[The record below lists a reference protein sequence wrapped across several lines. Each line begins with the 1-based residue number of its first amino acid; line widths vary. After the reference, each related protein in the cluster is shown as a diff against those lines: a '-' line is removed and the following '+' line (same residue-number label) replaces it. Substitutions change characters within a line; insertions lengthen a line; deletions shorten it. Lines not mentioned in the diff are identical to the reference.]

1 MARKFD
7 VSFKNIT
14 KENILFDY
22 FNNLEDRGNIIKNI
36 LWDWYVNNIQGNQK
50 KLVLEDK
57 KDSNLDMD
65 VTDF

>member
-14 KENILFDY
+14 KENTLFDY
-22 FNNLEDRGNIIKNI
+22 FNPLEDRGNIIKTI

-50 KLVLEDK
+50 SLVVEEK
-57 KDSNLDMD
+57 KDNNLDID

>member
-22 FNNLEDRGNIIKNI
+22 FNNLEDRGNIIKTI

>member
-22 FNNLEDRGNIIKNI
+22 FNPLEDRGNIIKTI

-50 KLVLEDK
+50 KLVVEDK

>member
-7 VSFKNIT
+7 ISFKNIT
-14 KENILFDY
+14 KENMLFDY
-22 FNNLEDRGNIIKNI
+22 FNTLEDRGNIIKTI

-50 KLVLEDK
+50 KLVVEDK
-57 KDSNLDMD
+57 KDNNLDID